1 MAPRLKQAIK
11 ELFWFLTYDYNRR
24 NNTAFDSELIAVNL
38 NYSEITNDLEQV
50 QIIAQSQGVL
60 SERTLIENHPFVT
73 DVNEELDRIEEEEKQ
88 REKKLD
94 ERMNANYFGTGEGED
109 NAESGDNNAE

>member
-1 MAPRLKQAIK
+1 MI
-11 ELFWFLTYDYNRR
+11 
-24 NNTAFDSELIAVNL
+24 V
-38 NYSEITNDLEQV
+38 
-50 QIIAQSQGVL
+50 QSQGDL
-60 SERTLIENHPFVT
+60 SKRTLLEKHPFVT

-94 ERMNANYFGTGEGED
+94 ERVNANYFGTGEGED